1 MDKLL
6 IAQKLESLRRC
17 IERVDSKCPPS
28 ADALANNID
37 AQDIVVLN
45 LSRAVQMCV
54 DIASHL
60 VAQTQRPAPATMG
73 EAIEELHVLGAIDAD
88 TATHLR
94 KAVGFRNIA
103 THNYET
109 MNWAIVYSI
118 CTVGLKDFK
127 TFAKQVA
134 AHSGL

>member
-17 IERVDSKCPPS
+17 IERIDSKCPPS
-28 ADALANNID
+28 ADALGNDID

-45 LSRAVQMCV
+45 LSRAVQFCV
-54 DIASHL
+54 DIASHV

-73 EAIEELHVLGAIDAD
+73 DAIEELHVLGAIDED
-88 TATHLR
+88 TAIRLR

-103 THNYET
+103 THNYEA

-118 CTVGLKDFK
+118 CTAGLKDFK

-134 AHSGL
+134 TYSGL